1 MSRLV
6 APLLDLLAVLVFALV
21 GRRSH
26 AHGITL
32 AGVLETAT
40 PFLCGTAAGYLVASL
55 TLDTSPRAW
64 QFGAVVVVAT
74 VIIGMLLRRLAATGT
89 APSFIVVATLF
100 TAATMLGWRLLAH
113 LLTSD

>member
-1 MSRLV
+1 MSRLI
-6 APLLDLLAVLVFALV
+6 APLLDLLAVVVFALV

-32 AGVLETAT
+32 GGVLETAA

-55 TLDTSPRAW
+55 TLDASPRTW
-64 QFGAVVVVAT
+64 QFGAIVVAAT
-74 VIIGMLLRRLAATGT
+74 VIIGMLLRRLATTGT

-100 TAATMLGWRLLAH
+100 LTVTMIGWRLLAT
-113 LLTSD
+113 LTSD

>member
-1 MSRLV
+1 VARLL

-32 AGVLETAT
+32 GGVLETAA
-40 PFLCGTAAGYLVASL
+40 PFLCGTAAGYLLASL
-55 TLDTSPRAW
+55 TLDASPRTW
-64 QFGAVVVVAT
+64 QFGTIVVVAT
-74 VIIGMLLRRLAATGT
+74 VVVGMLLRRLATAGT

-100 TAATMLGWRLLAH
+100 LTATLLGWRVVARWV
-113 LLTSD
+113 SAD

>member
-1 MSRLV
+1 MSRLI
-6 APLLDLLAVLVFALV
+6 APLLDLLAVVVFALV

-32 AGVLETAT
+32 GGVLETAA

-55 TLDTSPRAW
+55 TLDASPRTW
-64 QFGAVVVVAT
+64 QFGAIVVVAT
-74 VIIGMLLRRLAATGT
+74 VIIGMLVRRLATTGT

-100 TAATMLGWRLLAH
+100 LTATMIGWRLLAT
-113 LLTSD
+113 LTSD

>member
-1 MSRLV
+1 MSRLI
-6 APLLDLLAVLVFALV
+6 APLLDLLAVVVFALV

-32 AGVLETAT
+32 GGVLETAA

-55 TLDTSPRAW
+55 TLDASPRTW
-64 QFGAVVVVAT
+64 QFGAIVVVAT
-74 VIIGMLLRRLAATGT
+74 VIIGMLLRRLATTGT

-100 TAATMLGWRLLAH
+100 LTATMIGWRLLAT
-113 LLTSD
+113 LTSD

>member
-1 MSRLV
+1 MSRLI
-6 APLLDLLAVLVFALV
+6 APLLDLLAVVVFALV

-32 AGVLETAT
+32 GGVLETAA

-55 TLDTSPRAW
+55 TLDASPRMW
-64 QFGAVVVVAT
+64 QFGAIVVVAT
-74 VIIGMLLRRLAATGT
+74 VIIGMLLRRLATTGT

-100 TAATMLGWRLLAH
+100 LTATMIGWRLLAT
-113 LLTSD
+113 LTSD